1 MRLDNK
7 TAIVTGAARGIGYGI
22 AKKLLEEGARVIAA
36 DVDQEAGEAAV
47 ADLKAVGEAHFVECN
62 VAERLDVRNM
72 VATAINTFGEIDI
85 LANNAGISHAA
96 SFLDLKEADFD
107 RVLGVNL
114 KGSFLVG
121 QAVARH
127 MVENVQEGKSA
138 GAIVNISSINSKVA
152 IPMQVPYC
160 ISKGGVNQLT
170 STMALGLAEYGIRV
184 NGVGP
189 GSISTEMLRAVN
201 SDEKAMKRM
210 LSRTP
215 LLRIGETEEVANAVA
230 FLASSEASYI
240 TGQTLFVDGGR
251 LVLAYTVEPPAD

>member
-1 MRLDNK
+1 MRLENK
-7 TAIVTGAARGIGYGI
+7 TAIVTGAARGIGYAI
-22 AKKLLEEGARVIAA
+22 AKKFLEEGARVAIA
-36 DVDQEAGEAAV
+36 DVDQSTGDAAIQ
-47 ADLKAVGEAHFVECN
+47 DLKSLGEVLFVECD
-62 VAERLDVRNM
+62 VSERLDVRNL
-72 VATAINTFGEIDI
+72 VATVINTFGDIDI

-96 SFLDLKEADFD
+96 SFLELKEADFD

-121 QAVARH
+121 QAVAQH
-127 MVENVQEGKSA
+127 MVENVEEGKPA
-138 GAIVNISSINSKVA
+138 GAIVNISSVNSRVA

-160 ISKGGVNQLT
+160 VSKGGVNQLT

-201 SDEKAMKRM
+201 SDPNALARM

-215 LLRIGETEEVANAVA
+215 LQRIGEPEEVANAVT
-230 FLASSEASYI
+230 FLASPEASYI

-251 LVLAYTVEPPAD
+251 LVLAYTVEPPTN

>member
-7 TAIVTGAARGIGYGI
+7 TAIVTGAARGIGYAI
-22 AKKLLEEGARVIAA
+22 AKKFLEDGARVIAA

-47 ADLKAVGEAHFVECN
+47 EDLKAIGEVHFVECN

-72 VATAINTFGEIDI
+72 VATAINTFGDIDI

-230 FLASSEASYI
+230 FLASPEASYI

-251 LVLAYTVEPPAD
+251 LVLAYTVEPPSE